1 MPENLQIHKPLIA
14 HGIGVVGE
22 EGPVFGP
29 LDLELPDK
37 KLVFLSGRDGSGR
50 TALALALSGRM
61 RLSTGTL
68 EVCGHKKQKHIRE
81 SVAIAGVD
89 AIDELDR
96 NVKVRDILNEHR
108 AWGHHWYRWVARV
121 DENYRDRILGPVYG
135 ERSFPDLDLYVSQIP
150 SLDRLL
156 IRIALSLHPAHRKQ
170 VKMLVLDDL
179 EQVREMTDRI
189 VLIDVLHRLSQ
200 NMLVIVNSVNPPPEE
215 IYDNMMVIP
224 IFTERNHYEPRRTG
238 LRDTRL
244 GKLSRKWVISEQ
256 SQLPTSTNSQG
267 ATYTD
272 ASKVAS
278 SSSLSSSAEAITAAD
293 IAGAAA
299 AVLRTESAK
308 ESGEKDQ

>member
-1 MPENLQIHKPLIA
+1 M
-14 HGIGVVGE
+14 
-22 EGPVFGP
+22 
-29 LDLELPDK
+29 
-37 KLVFLSGRDGSGR
+37 
-50 TALALALSGRM
+50 
-61 RLSTGTL
+61 
-68 EVCGHKKQKHIRE
+68 
-81 SVAIAGVD
+81 
-89 AIDELDR
+89 
-96 NVKVRDILNEHR
+96 
-108 AWGHHWYRWVARV
+108 
-121 DENYRDRILGPVYG
+121 
-135 ERSFPDLDLYVSQIP
+135 
-150 SLDRLL
+150 
-156 IRIALSLHPAHRKQ
+156 
-170 VKMLVLDDL
+170 LDDL

-224 IFTERNHYEPRRTG
+224 LFTERNHYEPRRTG

-278 SSSLSSSAEAITAAD
+278 SSSAEAITAAD